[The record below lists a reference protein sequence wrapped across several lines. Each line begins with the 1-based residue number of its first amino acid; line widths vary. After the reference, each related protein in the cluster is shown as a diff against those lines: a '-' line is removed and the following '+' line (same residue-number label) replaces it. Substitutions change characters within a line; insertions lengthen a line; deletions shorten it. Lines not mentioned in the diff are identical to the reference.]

1 MSKFNDYDRKGQ
13 QKVMNILPN
22 LFSGCTL
29 NFEQHIDDNGKV
41 DIFMSATTQT
51 RMYKYA
57 IEAKDRW
64 YTHNYFDTWVLEE
77 DKYKELMK
85 HYQNG
90 YKPIYFN
97 TFSDGKYLVW
107 DLSKTDCTNTGNLT
121 TPKTTVEDRGKV
133 TRKRIF
139 LPVSGATYSGT
150 TY

>member
-85 HYQNG
+85 HYENG

-97 TFSDGKYLVW
+97 TFSDNKFLVW
-107 DLSKTDCTNTGNLT
+107 DLSKVDCTKKGELT
-121 TPKTTVEDRGKV
+121 TPKTTVVDTGTV